1 MRDVEVE
8 TDPIPIPPPVQPAVV
23 AVPLND
29 IQPPHSSIVT
39 APWENK
45 NLNLGTDLRE
55 KFLEFA
61 QKMGT
66 ESGVI
71 ALHAAELIRLSH
83 ISDPAPK
90 EDDTQKFFTMISE
103 DNSHSNGKIAFKLLV
118 VACLAITRSPGT
130 VAKLVSS
137 FILNGINLKNYETVK
152 SLLQRLKK
160 ADLIPRE
167 FYPIH

>member
-1 MRDVEVE
+1 ME
-8 TDPIPIPPPVQPAVV
+8 TDPIPIPPPIQPDVV

-29 IQPPHSSIVT
+29 IQPPHSSIAT

-45 NLNLGTDLRE
+45 NFILSTDLRE
-55 KFLEFA
+55 KFLEFE
-61 QKMGT
+61 QKIGS

-71 ALHAAELIRLSH
+71 ALQAAELIRLSH
-83 ISDPAPK
+83 INDPAPM
-90 EDDTQKFFTMISE
+90 EDDTQKFFTVISE

-137 FILNGINLKNYETVK
+137 FILNGTNLKNYETVK

-160 ADLIPRE
+160 DDLIPHE